1 MKRLTLAFCVF
12 LIALLLVVGLLRSP
26 TRRPAAIPAPP
37 APVAVAATP
46 ARAPTAVG
54 ATLSAGSTAPAGT
67 LERGKLRP
75 RSVHFDLSFLDDPAS
90 PVNDGDRSK
99 PITLALYDDVRLNFY
114 VDSKRQLAPGVF
126 TVTGHTD
133 APLSL
138 VVMAKVHEKVVAT
151 VVDPDHGEF
160 TIEPTADPEVSVIY
174 QVDQSALTCVE
185 MVPVPATSLAGA
197 VPPRAD
203 AAALAAGPQ
212 GPDGGARMPEA
223 FAGTSM
229 TDFWTGLSVPTSG
242 TRIPVLGTYND
253 QMAAKAVS
261 KYGSMDALR
270 ARMETGL
277 ELASAVMKRA
287 GSSAYFELVGLAQIT
302 TSVANDPLLTLSFSA
317 IVNSPEYAGLEARF
331 HPALIFYISPVVDS
345 PSAVGLGE
353 TPGRLLAVAY
363 NYINSTATPHEI
375 GHNFGMS
382 HNVEDATLRNS
393 RAYGYGWRTTATS
406 PAVGDIMAYD
416 FPGVTTFH
424 LPLYSDPSSTFRGV
438 ALGSVEVADNAR
450 LARETT
456 AATAAFATFQFGAM
470 GDNWI
475 NALSTRGY
483 VGSGEQVLIA
493 GLVVSG
499 TSPKQIA
506 LRGAG
511 PSMAAAVRE
520 VLANPKIELYSG
532 STRIAFNDDWQT
544 HPRAADLQALN
555 LAPTNPKEAG
565 MLVTLNPGAYTII
578 LSGVDGATGVGLV
591 EAYEMDS
598 SLSRYR
604 YWNSNDV
611 SPGFNTN
618 DQSPLE
624 YTYDFSQP
632 ALRNR
637 PVLFA
642 LNNTRAARFLIASRG
657 EPAGENPGRDPFLQI
672 IRVPTG
678 VNPYTFSQTTI
689 VASNDNWTTLSQAD
703 DMRRSGI
710 LGLNESKTAAVL
722 VDVAPGADYYV
733 CVTPGN
739 PNLFTSNFTSGT
751 FHISLYNITGTETV
765 GEENRLGAVATRGL
779 IGSGERVMI
788 AGLIVKGT
796 SSRTVFARVAGPSLT
811 ALGIQNAVANPK
823 LTVYNSSGQVIAA
836 NDNWGTSTTSSMLQ
850 QWGVA
855 PTNANEPALILT
867 LAPGAYT
874 VIADNNGQEGVAN
887 IEVYELR

>member
-1 MKRLTLAFCVF
+1 MKRLIFSFGAF
-12 LIALLLVVGLLRSP
+12 LSALLLVLSLLRSP
-26 TRRPAAIPAPP
+26 MRRQAAAAAAP
-37 APVAVAATP
+37 APVSVAALP
-46 ARAPTAVG
+46 ARVPAAVG
-54 ATLSAGSTAPAGT
+54 AELPAGSAAPAGN
-67 LERGKLRP
+67 LGRGKLRP
-75 RSVHFDLSFLDDPAS
+75 RSVHFDLGFLDDPAS

-99 PITLALYDDVRLNFY
+99 PIPLVLYDDVRLNFY
-114 VDSKRQLAPGVF
+114 VDAKRPLAPGVF

-138 VVMAKVHEKVVAT
+138 VVMAKVHDKVVAT

-185 MVPVPATSLAGA
+185 EGPAPATSLAGA
-197 VPPRAD
+197 VPSRED
-203 AAALAAGPQ
+203 AAAVAAAPQ
-212 GPDGGARMPEA
+212 GPAGGDRTPEA
-223 FAGTSM
+223 LAGTST

-242 TRIPVLGTYND
+242 TRIPVLATYNP
-253 QMAAKAVS
+253 QMAAKAVT

-270 ARMETGL
+270 ARIETGL
-277 ELASAVMKRA
+277 ALTSAVLQRA
-287 GSSAYFELVGLAQIT
+287 GSTAYLELVGLVQIT
-302 TSVANDPLLTLSFSA
+302 VSDANDPMLTSSTAA
-317 IVNSPEYAGLEARF
+317 IPAAPEYATLEAKF
-331 HPALIFYISPVVDS
+331 HPALVLFVSPVDDAALS
-345 PSAVGLGE
+345 GIAE
-353 TPGRLLAVAY
+353 RPGRRAAVAY
-363 NYINSTATPHEI
+363 DYINSTTTPHEI

-382 HNVEDATLRNS
+382 HNVEDSTLPNS
-393 RAYGYGWRTTATS
+393 RAYGYGWRTTATT
-406 PAVGDIMAYD
+406 PAVGDIMTYA
-416 FPGVTTFH
+416 FPGITTYR
-424 LPLYSDPSSTFRGV
+424 LPLYSDPSATFRGV
-438 ALGSVEVADNAR
+438 ALGSAEVADNAR
-450 LARETT
+450 VARETT
-456 AATAAFATFQFGAM
+456 ATTAAFATFQFGAM

-493 GLVVSG
+493 GLIVSG
-499 TSPKQIA
+499 TSPKQVV

-511 PSMAAAVRE
+511 PSLTAGGVQQA
-520 VLANPKIELYSG
+520 LSNPQIELYSG
-532 STRIAFNDDWQT
+532 STRIAVNDDWQT

-555 LAPTNPKEAG
+555 LAPTNAKEAG

-578 LSGVDGATGVGLV
+578 LNGVDGATGVGLV
-591 EAYEMDS
+591 EAYEMDAS
-598 SLSRYR
+598 QSRYR

-611 SPGFNTN
+611 STGFDTL

-624 YTYDFSQP
+624 FTYDFSTP
-632 ALRNR
+632 TRSNR
-637 PVLFA
+637 PVLFP
-642 LNNTRAARFLIASRG
+642 LTNTRSARFLVASRG

-689 VASNDNWTTLSQAD
+689 VASNDNWTTLPQAD
-703 DMRRSGI
+703 DLRRSGI
-710 LGLNESKTAAVL
+710 LGFNESKTAAVL
-722 VDVAPGADYYV
+722 VDVAPGADYWV

-751 FHISLYNITGTETV
+751 FHISLYNIVGTETA
-765 GEENRLGAVATRGL
+765 GQENRLGAVSTRGL

-788 AGLIVKGT
+788 AGLIIKGT
-796 SSRTVFARVAGPSLT
+796 SSRTVFARVTGPSLT

-823 LTVYNSSGQVIAA
+823 LTVYNSSGQAIAT
-836 NDNWGTSTTSSMLQ
+836 NDNWGTATTSSMLQ

-855 PTNANEPALILT
+855 PTNANEPAMILT

-874 VIADNNGQEGVAN
+874 VIADNNGQEGVAA